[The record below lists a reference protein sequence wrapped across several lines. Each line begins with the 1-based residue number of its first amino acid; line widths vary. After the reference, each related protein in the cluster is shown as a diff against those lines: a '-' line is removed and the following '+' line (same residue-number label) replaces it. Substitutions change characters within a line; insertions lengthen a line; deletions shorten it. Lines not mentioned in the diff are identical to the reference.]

1 MDDALDDWKLRGYC
15 FIRQSESLPDLRS
28 VMTRFFDMEQSAKL
42 GFHEKADRYPTGYQ
56 DRIDEYDKELFIARR
71 TGTLW
76 PSEDFRDVAL
86 RSLEHLEAIAWEA
99 SGVRGG
105 PGTSLTCIRYL
116 ARQQITHT
124 PYHTDVGLVTVIEP
138 SSIPGL
144 SIWDPVV
151 ATWVQGQA
159 DNALTILA
167 GETLQALGGPLA
179 AVHQVRCNSPRLAI
193 VLQVHAE
200 EELRIGDSSAAE
212 FVRRVSA
219 SRTSSNQQRS

>member
-1 MDDALDDWKLRGYC
+1 MEEETALCNALIAACEPDPEPAPGRAAAASQVPQGSPPCAGAASQAEACDWRSVDVPPDFVQASQAPVYDSMDDALDDWKLRGYC

-28 VMTRFFDMEQSAKL
+28 VITRFFDMEQSAKL

-116 ARQQITHT
+116 NMY
-124 PYHTDVGLVTVIEP
+124 P
-138 SSIPGL
+138 
-144 SIWDPVV
+144 
-151 ATWVQGQA
+151 
-159 DNALTILA
+159 IL
-167 GETLQALGGPLA
+167 
-179 AVHQVRCNSPRLAI
+179 
-193 VLQVHAE
+193 
-200 EELRIGDSSAAE
+200 D
-212 FVRRVSA
+212 RVYD
-219 SRTSSNQQRS
+219 T